1 MRRTQVSD
9 LVNKVAELLNA
20 PVDLVQRSAE
30 ARAQASGNSVE
41 EVLSSWAGGESVAAS
56 AAPAPKEETT
66 VEEAPKEEAPAAEVV
81 EEVIEEVVE
90 EVVEETETQEVI
102 EQVVEE
108 VVELKNESALS
119 FISGVLL
126 VGLFTFLFAFV
137 IPKNQATDI
146 VSDSLNNNVSASNE
160 VIKGAEVYAE
170 LNCQSC
176 HTQNVRTLIPDTQN
190 GKVLK
195 NKFANET
202 LINNVGNIRLGPDLS
217 TSATREPTNN
227 SQWLTRYLSDS
238 TSVNRDIPHPSYDF
252 LDDDDLEYLVTYL
265 LSLGESNE

>member
-1 MRRTQVSD
+1 MSD
-9 LVNKVAELLNA
+9 LVNKVAEILNA

-30 ARAQASGNSVE
+30 ARAAASGVSVDD
-41 EVLSSWAGGESVAAS
+41 VLNSWAGGESVAAS
-56 AAPAPKEETT
+56 ASPAPEKEVS
-66 VEEAPKEEAPAAEVV
+66 VEEIV
-81 EEVIEEVVE
+81 EEVSVE
-90 EVVEETETQEVI
+90 EVVEET
-102 EQVVEE
+102 
-108 VVELKNESALS
+108 VELKNESALS

-146 VSDSLNNNVSASNE
+146 VSDSLNNSVSASNE
-160 VIKGAEVYAE
+160 VINGAEVYTE

-195 NKFANET
+195 NKFANEA
-202 LINNVGNIRLGPDLS
+202 LIDNVGNIRLGPDLS

-238 TSVNRDIPHPSYDF
+238 TSVNREIPHPSYDF
-252 LDDDDLEYLVTYL
+252 LDDDDLEYLITYL

>member
-1 MRRTQVSD
+1 MSE
-9 LVNKVAELLNA
+9 LVNKVAEILNA

-30 ARAQASGNSVE
+30 ARAQASGISVD
-41 EVLSSWAGGESVAAS
+41 EVLNSWAGGESVAAS
-56 AAPAPKEETT
+56 APKEEAP
-66 VEEAPKEEAPAAEVV
+66 VEEAPKEEVQEEAPV
-81 EEVIEEVVE
+81 EEAVEEHEEETAEDNIEETEAQEVVE
-90 EVVEETETQEVI
+90 EVVEEI
-102 EQVVEE
+102 
-108 VVELKNESALS
+108 VELKNESALS

-126 VGLFTFLFAFV
+126 VGLFTYLFAFA
-137 IPKNQATDI
+137 IPKNQATNI
-146 VSDSLNNNVSASNE
+146 VSDSLNNSVSASND

-217 TSATREPTNN
+217 SSATREPTNN
-227 SQWLTRYLSDS
+227 SQWLSRYLSDS

>member
-1 MRRTQVSD
+1 MSD
-9 LVNKVAELLNA
+9 LVNKVAEILNA

-30 ARAQASGNSVE
+30 ARAAASGVSVDD
-41 EVLSSWAGGESVAAS
+41 VLSSWAGGESVSTS
-56 AAPAPKEETT
+56 AVPAPEK
-66 VEEAPKEEAPAAEVV
+66 EAPV
-81 EEVIEEVVE
+81 EEVVE
-90 EVVEETETQEVI
+90 EVVEETVEETVEDTTSEVVEVAEPQE
-102 EQVVEE
+102 VVEE
-108 VVELKNESALS
+108 IVEEIVELKNESALS

-146 VSDSLNNNVSASNE
+146 VSDSLNNSVSASNE

>member
-30 ARAQASGNSVE
+30 ARAQASGKSVE

-56 AAPAPKEETT
+56 SAPAPKEEAT
-66 VEEAPKEEAPAAEVV
+66 VEETPKEEAPAAEVIEETV
-81 EEVIEEVVE
+81 EEEVEEAVEESETQEVVE
-90 EVVEETETQEVI
+90 EVVEEI
-102 EQVVEE
+102 
-108 VVELKNESALS
+108 VELKNESALS
-119 FISGVLL
+119 FISGVLF

-137 IPKNQATDI
+137 IPKNQATNV
-146 VSDSLNNNVSASNE
+146 VSDSLSNSISASNE
-160 VIKGAEVYAE
+160 VIKGAEIYAE

-238 TSVNRDIPHPSYDF
+238 TSVNRNIPHPSYDF

>member
-1 MRRTQVSD
+1 MSD
-9 LVNKVAELLNA
+9 LVNKVAEILNA

-30 ARAQASGNSVE
+30 ARAAASGVSVDD
-41 EVLSSWAGGESVAAS
+41 VLSSWAGGESVAAS
-56 AAPAPKEETT
+56 A
-66 VEEAPKEEAPAAEVV
+66 PKEEAAA
-81 EEVIEEVVE
+81 EEVVE
-90 EVVEETETQEVI
+90 EAAA
-102 EQVVEE
+102 EE
-108 VVELKNESALS
+108 VVEEIVEEIVETKNESSLS

-137 IPKNQATDI
+137 IPKNQTTNV
-146 VSDSLNNNVSASNE
+146 VSESLNNSVVVSSD
-160 VIKGAEVYAE
+160 VIEGAEIYSA

-195 NKFANET
+195 NKYANAT

-227 SQWLTRYLSDS
+227 SQWLERYLSDS
-238 TSVNRDIPHPSYDF
+238 TTVNRDIPHPNYDF
-252 LDDDDLEYLVTYL
+252 LDEQDLEYLITYL
-265 LSLGESNE
+265 LSLGEVNE